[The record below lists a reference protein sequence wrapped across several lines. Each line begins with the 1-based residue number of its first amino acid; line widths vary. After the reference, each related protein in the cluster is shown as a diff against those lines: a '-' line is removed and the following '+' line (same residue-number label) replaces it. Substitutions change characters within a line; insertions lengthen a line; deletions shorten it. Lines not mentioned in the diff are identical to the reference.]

1 MEKIKRFC
9 RENARI
15 LLALGAVLAFCAVL
29 PVMFA
34 ATAVPTGSWGL
45 SFRTEGQPP
54 VGNATAGA
62 LRQYDAVYVGDTEEK
77 VIYLTFDAGYEAGYT
92 EQILDVLKKHD
103 VKAAFFVV
111 GTYIENNPELVRRMA
126 EEGHIVGNHTWH
138 HYNMSQIADLQS
150 FTRERR
156 VPGGEGFGCRRAD
169 PAGACGICRM
179 EGRGR
184 RGPVCGRDR
193 ARAGR
198 TVCAAVLRGDRR
210 CAAGMAA
217 ALGRM
222 AQIGAAGG
230 VPAAAM
236 RRVVPRRGKGS
247 ARHKGA
253 WRAVAARARIGC
265 RRDSGLPLAASRA
278 DGGSAVL

>member
-138 HYNMSQIADLQS
+138 HYI
-150 FTRERR
+150 
-156 VPGGEGFGCRRAD
+156 CRRSPTCSPSRANCKAS
-169 PAGACGICRM
+169 PTSIVRPRARRCCPIT
-179 EGRGR
+179 GR
-184 RGPVCGRDR
+184 RR
-193 ARAGR
+193 ASTAKK
-198 TVCAAVLRGDRR
+198 T
-210 CAAGMAA
+210 
-217 ALGRM
+217 
-222 AQIGAAGG
+222 
-230 VPAAAM
+230 
-236 RRVVPRRGKGS
+236 
-247 ARHKGA
+247 
-253 WRAVAARARIGC
+253 
-265 RRDSGLPLAASRA
+265 
-278 DGGSAVL
+278 

>member
-45 SFRTEGQPP
+45 SFRTEGQP

-150 FTRERR
+150 FTRELQSVADQYREAT
-156 VPGGEGFGCRRAD
+156 GEEMLPYYRPPQGVYSEENLKMAKSLGY
-169 PAGACGICRM
+169 
-179 EGRGR
+179 
-184 RGPVCGRDR
+184 
-193 ARAGR
+193 R
-198 TVCAAVLRGDRR
+198 TVFWSLAYVDWNRDAQPTPEQAYEKLLPRIHPGAVVLLHSTSATNAEILDDLLTKWADMGYRFGTLDELFDAA
-210 CAAGMAA
+210 
-217 ALGRM
+217 
-222 AQIGAAGG
+222 
-230 VPAAAM
+230 
-236 RRVVPRRGKGS
+236 
-247 ARHKGA
+247 
-253 WRAVAARARIGC
+253 
-265 RRDSGLPLAASRA
+265 
-278 DGGSAVL
+278 

>member
-34 ATAVPTGSWGL
+34 ATGGADRV
-45 SFRTEGQPP
+45 
-54 VGNATAGA
+54 VGPQLPHGGAAAGRQRDGGA

-150 FTRERR
+150 FTRELQSVADQYREATGEEMLPYYRR
-156 VPGGEGFGCRRAD
+156 RRAST
-169 PAGACGICRM
+169 AKK
-179 EGRGR
+179 
-184 RGPVCGRDR
+184 
-193 ARAGR
+193 
-198 TVCAAVLRGDRR
+198 T
-210 CAAGMAA
+210 
-217 ALGRM
+217 
-222 AQIGAAGG
+222 
-230 VPAAAM
+230 
-236 RRVVPRRGKGS
+236 
-247 ARHKGA
+247 
-253 WRAVAARARIGC
+253 
-265 RRDSGLPLAASRA
+265 
-278 DGGSAVL
+278 